1 MHIHPSI
8 SSVFLRLPS
17 SSRDINHISAIARR
31 RLARRRVRS
40 SSLPRPLERIP
51 RHASVVP
58 TSLLESHAP
67 HRRRSRRHRFNTSDI
82 IRASAGHRGERI
94 STLGSKSH
102 CLPTRR
108 TTAWIHPSRRAR
120 PSPGTSWG
128 ARSRSSSRSRLGA
141 RSRWASPRGGR
152 RVRRQTSRVDAVAAS
167 CDARSGRIEVE
178 VGPIRSDRSIDRGVP
193 NVRRVVGCVVVKWV
207 EAV

>member
-1 MHIHPSI
+1 MHELSLAVPRQVFRLFTELERIKPVITARALNDAHPSI
-8 SSVFLRLPS
+8 DIVSLPS
-17 SSRDINHISAIARR
+17 SSSFVKRYQSYLGDRGTS
-31 RLARRRVRS
+31 LVPRVVVSRS

-141 RSRWASPRGGR
+141 RSRWASPRG
-152 RVRRQTSRVDAVAAS
+152 
-167 CDARSGRIEVE
+167 
-178 VGPIRSDRSIDRGVP
+178 
-193 NVRRVVGCVVVKWV
+193 
-207 EAV
+207 

>member
-31 RLARRRVRS
+31 RLARRRLAFILPPTTARAHPASRIRRS
-40 SSLPRPLERIP
+40 PS
-51 RHASVVP
+51 
-58 TSLLESHAP
+58 SLLESHAP
-67 HRRRSRRHRFNTSDI
+67 HRRRSRRHRFNKSEI

-141 RSRWASPRGGR
+141 RSRWASPRG
-152 RVRRQTSRVDAVAAS
+152 
-167 CDARSGRIEVE
+167 
-178 VGPIRSDRSIDRGVP
+178 
-193 NVRRVVGCVVVKWV
+193 
-207 EAV
+207 